1 MASTNCVELLQGIDP
16 NCDALNKV
24 GGIDKRVWIG
34 QLSQLTGYTTD
45 VDGYINT
52 VTLAVISSIQQTL
65 KKFIGKKLKHAA
77 TFEGVVGENVNTINQ
92 SLALSLYYSTPAE
105 RAAIEALF
113 NSDDVFVFVEG
124 NYGGIEVYGI
134 ELGLNGSALTGG
146 LQTLLNDNTAV
157 IVTLSG
163 EQMGLPL
170 QFKVGTL
177 AQDKAYL
184 DGISS

>member
-1 MASTNCVELLQGIDP
+1 MASTNCVEILQGIDP
-16 NCDALNKV
+16 NCDALNKR
-24 GGIDKRVWIG
+24 GGINKRVWIG
-34 QLSQLTGYTTD
+34 QLSQLTGFTKD
-45 VDGYINT
+45 SDGYINT
-52 VTLAVISSIQQTL
+52 VTLAVIASIQQTL
-65 KKFIGKKLKHAA
+65 KKFIGKKFKHAA

-105 RAAIEALF
+105 RGAIEALF
-113 NSDDVFVFVEG
+113 NADDVFAFVEG

-163 EQMGLPL
+163 EQESLPL
-170 QFKVGTL
+170 QFKTGTL
-177 AQDKAYL
+177 AQDIAYL
-184 DGISS
+184 DGISA